1 METVTVERA
10 NDWCPMRCDPFT
22 IRVPD
27 ADLDDLRRRLA
38 ATRWP
43 DGPPEAPGDTG
54 WEYGTD
60 GAYLRAL
67 VDHWRTRFDWRAA
80 ERRLNAWPHWTADLD
95 GRRLHFAR
103 LPGRGPAPL
112 PIVLTHGWPSTFF
125 EMSKLAPRLA
135 DPAAFG
141 GDPADAFEVIVPS
154 LPGYGF
160 SDAPRRRGE
169 SAAEIA
175 DLWARLMEGLGF
187 ARFAAH
193 GGDIGSG
200 VTAFLGLRHAERLV
214 GLHVTAVLAPWL
226 GEGSAP
232 LTEAERAYVELGE
245 RWKWEEGGYTHL
257 QRTRPQTLGFGLADS
272 PAGLASWIVE
282 KFRAWS
288 DCGGDLESRFTKD
301 ELLTNLSLYW
311 FTNTIASSVR
321 LYFENQN
328 HRPSLGRDDRIR
340 VPCGV
345 ALTREPIDRAPR
357 EWAERHY
364 DVRRFTD
371 LPRGGHFLALEEP
384 DLLAE
389 DLRAFFRP
397 LRAEA

>member
-1 METVTVERA
+1 MAIE
-10 NDWCPMRCDPFT
+10 PFT

-43 DGPPEAPGDTG
+43 DPAPGAG
-54 WEYGTD
+54 WEA
-60 GAYLRAL
+60 GADLEVLRAL
-67 VDHWRTRFDWRAA
+67 AEHWRTDFDWRAA
-80 ERRLNAWPHWTADLD
+80 ERKLNEMPQHVARID
-95 GRRLHFAR
+95 GRRVHFVR
-103 LPGRGPAPL
+103 LPGQGPRPL

-135 DPAAFG
+135 DPAAWG
-141 GDPADAFEVIVPS
+141 GDPDDAFDVVVPS
-154 LPGYGF
+154 LPGFGF
-160 SDAPRRRGE
+160 SDAPARRGE
-169 SAAEIA
+169 SSAEIA
-175 DLWARLMEGLGF
+175 DTWARLMGLLGH

-200 VTAFLGLRHAERLV
+200 VTAFLGLRHPARLV

-226 GEGSAP
+226 GPGSAP
-232 LTEAERAYVELGE
+232 LSRDEQAYVELCA
-245 RWKWEEGGYTHL
+245 RWQWEEGAYSHL
-257 QRTRPQTLGFGLADS
+257 QRTRPQALAVGLADS
-272 PAGLASWIVE
+272 PAGLATWIIE

-288 DCGGDLESRFTKD
+288 DCGGDVERRFTKD

-311 FTNTIASSVR
+311 FTNTIGSSVR
-321 LYFENQN
+321 LYRENQDF
-328 HRPSLGRDDRIR
+328 RPSLGRDDRIR

-345 ALTREPIDRAPR
+345 ALTREAVDRAPR
-357 EWAERHY
+357 EWAERSY
-364 DVRRFTD
+364 DVRRWTD
-371 LPRGGHFLALEEP
+371 LPRGGHFLAMEEP

-397 LRAEA
+397 LRRSS